1 MGSQDSLPP
10 IDEPEPEYE
19 EDLPPVMDEDPAEEE
34 EGQMADPNIE
44 EVKAKVAIPV
54 KEELI
59 TGNEIKHYDAKKD
72 RVRVELEND
81 FKAPQMAPQMKD
93 INRDAAYENLDK
105 GGDVTYEREGH
116 GKILVVETAKDT
128 DSKMLHN
135 TYYLQGYTGAQGNE
149 MGKEKQKNYN
159 YDRKVRKRTQEH
171 VIPEK
176 GAEPA
181 KPKRRL
187 PDKNKKDK
195 SKKNKGAM
203 EFGTE
208 EHPLRMARK
217 DGK

>member
-72 RVRVELEND
+72 RVRVELETD

-149 MGKEKQKNYN
+149 MGKEK
-159 YDRKVRKRTQEH
+159 
-171 VIPEK
+171 
-176 GAEPA
+176 
-181 KPKRRL
+181 
-187 PDKNKKDK
+187 
-195 SKKNKGAM
+195 
-203 EFGTE
+203 
-208 EHPLRMARK
+208 
-217 DGK
+217 